1 MLLERHDHIEL
12 DGKAYA
18 IRNSSQAYITALRIL
33 RSEDILEE
41 DKVQAVLPLLFS
53 EDIPEGLE
61 VQAVLAFFELFSE
74 KRKGDNK
81 PSFDIVQDAE
91 YIYAGFMQTYHIDL
105 EDNDMA
111 IERFIALLKG
121 LPSDTRLA
129 DIIRIRT
136 TPVPQRTKWN
146 AQQIADIMKAKQEFA
161 LDRKDNGMGGFGKLI
176 KEWARHGR

>member
-1 MLLERHDHIEL
+1 MLLEHHDHIEL
-12 DGKAYA
+12 DGKGYA
-18 IRNSSQAYITALRIL
+18 IRNSSQSYITALKVL

-41 DKVQAVLPLLFS
+41 DKVQTVLPLLFS

-61 VQAVLAFFELFSE
+61 VQAVIAFFELFSE
-74 KRKGDNK
+74 KRKGDGK
-81 PSFDIVQDAE
+81 PSFDLVQDAE
-91 YIYAGFMQTYHIDL
+91 YIYAGFMQTYGIDL
-105 EDNDMA
+105 EDTDMA

-121 LPSDTRLA
+121 LPSGTRLA

-146 AQQIADIMKAKQEFA
+146 AQQVADIMKAKQEFA
-161 LDRKDNGMGGFGKLI
+161 LDRKDNGMGGFGRLI